1 MHGGLFR
8 NLRAWLGHGALLAFL
23 LAALVP
29 AGFMPVVSARTG
41 GLTIIL
47 CTGNGAVA
55 VSADALGTDGTSKAP
70 VAPGHELPCIF
81 AALGAS
87 LLAPPLLAL
96 PLVLPL
102 PRAAEPAPLRQ
113 VRSGRGL
120 PAPPPPATGPPVTLS
135 H

>member
-1 MHGGLFR
+1 MHVGLFR
-8 NLRAWLGHGALLAFL
+8 SVRAWLAHGALLAFM

-41 GLTIIL
+41 ALTITL

-55 VSADALGTDGTSKAP
+55 VSADALGDGASKAP
-70 VAPGHELPCIF
+70 VAPGHDLPCIF
-81 AALGAS
+81 AALGAP

-102 PRAAEPAPLRQ
+102 PGAVLPPPLRL
-113 VRSGRGL
+113 VLAGRGL
-120 PAPPPPATGPPVTLS
+120 PAPPPPATGPPGFLS
-135 H
+135 Y